1 MKILLL
7 LAIFLVSCASPK
19 KIKEETKEKEDGGK
33 KEEKEDPDA
42 LKGPEKRI
50 VGRIASVSKA
60 GKFVLI
66 QRLGNGTL
74 PGNVLYQAR
83 GPEGRA
89 ASLRPSGERVRDFY
103 AADLLSGTVEV
114 GDAVVAYLNPQKKK
128 ENPDETEGSGD
139 AEEAKPKKTEASLKQ
154 ENESESDQ
162 DPKTIK
168 DSD

>member
-7 LAIFLVSCASPK
+7 LAIFLVSCASHK
-19 KIKEETKEKEDGGK
+19 KIKEETEEEVK

-128 ENPDETEGSGD
+128 EN
-139 AEEAKPKKTEASLKQ
+139 
-154 ENESESDQ
+154 ESESDQ
-162 DPKTIK
+162 DPETIK